1 MGSSVVVGGG
11 GGGGETSK
19 KKAMWLYPKVMGFT
33 PSERWGHSACY
44 YQGNVYV
51 FGVCSLFSLLKNFQ
65 FFGLLLFCF
74 LFLRLFSFAV
84 VWKSATELS
93 VISVVV

>member
-1 MGSSVVVGGG
+1 MVGGG
-11 GGGGETSK
+11 GGGEIS

-51 FGVCSLFSLLKNFQ
+51 FGVCD
-65 FFGLLLFCF
+65 FCF
-74 LFLRLFSFAV
+74 SSSL
-84 VWKSATELS
+84 
-93 VISVVV
+93 